1 MNKLFTILIFIA
13 GFSCSA
19 PKHPDA
25 TKLCNC
31 WTRLK
36 HEKLDSTSYSL
47 ADSCDNLYKN
57 ILDEIK
63 DNEEEMA
70 AFNVAYSALQENGC
84 R

>member
-1 MNKLFTILIFIA
+1 M
-13 GFSCSA
+13 
-19 PKHPDA
+19 
-25 TKLCNC
+25 
-31 WTRLK
+31 K

-57 ILDEIK
+57 ILDKIK

>member
-1 MNKLFTILIFIA
+1 MNKLFPIIIII
-13 GFSCSA
+13 GSFSCST

-25 TKLCNC
+25 TRLCNC

-36 HEKLDSTSYSL
+36 HEKIDSTSYNI

-57 ILDEIK
+57 ILEKIK
-63 DNEEEMA
+63 DNEKEMA
-70 AFNVAYSALQENGC
+70 TFNAAYSALQENGC